1 MPDGRGT
8 PIIDAWIQ
16 PWIKEVISTWPE
28 RNWELARNYGNAD
41 RLMAGIEI
49 DAMVAEMDAAGID
62 RALCSAGPLIPNHV
76 VEEAVAAHPDR
87 LIGVASV
94 DPWGPDGVMGAVREL
109 RRLVEDKGFVGLKLE
124 PFINDR
130 VLTEARWYPLY
141 AACVD
146 LDVTLQTQVGNTG
159 PPTYPSETGRPLYV
173 DRIAVE
179 FPDLRIVAGHI
190 GLPWTDEMLAIAWK
204 HPNVWIDTSVYPP
217 KRYPDAFVKFMT
229 SYGQD
234 KAIWASDWPMLD
246 FDRALAGL
254 DDLGLSDDVR
264 RKFLHDNC
272 VRAFALD
279 RR

>member
-1 MPDGRGT
+1 MNT

-16 PWIKEVISTWPE
+16 PWTKDVISGWPE
-28 RNWELARNYGNAD
+28 RNWQLARSYGNAD
-41 RLMAGIEI
+41 RLMAGITVAE
-49 DAMVAEMDAAGID
+49 MVAEMDAAGVD
-62 RALCSAGPLIPNHV
+62 RALCSAGPLIPNEA
-76 VEEAVAAHPDR
+76 VEAAVAAHPDR

-94 DPWGPDGVMGAVREL
+94 DPWGEDGVMGAVREL
-109 RRLVEDKGFVGLKLE
+109 RRLVEDKGFVALKLE
-124 PFINDR
+124 PFVNDR

-146 LDVTLQTQVGNTG
+146 LDITLQTQVGNTG

-190 GLPWTDEMLAIAWK
+190 GMPWTDEMLAIAWK

-217 KRYPDAFVKFMT
+217 RRYPPQFVKFMT

-246 FDRALAGL
+246 FQRALAGL
-254 DDLGLSDDVR
+254 DDLGLSDEVR

-272 VRAFALD
+272 VRAFRLD
-279 RR
+279 GR